1 MKGDG
6 VDSEAWEREEGNE
19 WWKGGVEWE
28 RDEGDGVAE
37 R

>member
-6 VDSEAWEREEGNE
+6 VDSEAWEREDGNE
-19 WWKGGVEWE
+19 GWKGGS
-28 RDEGDGVAE
+28 GVGK